1 MARNEEI
8 DETQST
14 FGGKKNFR
22 LTIVNLLNFGTKKLQ
37 LTYAYFNLP
46 RCRRLGNL
54 CFIQKQRI
62 KNPINHVDPVKK

>member
-1 MARNEEI
+1 MAWNEEI
-8 DETQST
+8 DETQFT

-22 LTIVNLLNFGTKKLQ
+22 LTVVNLLNFGTKKLW

-46 RCRRLGNL
+46 RRRRLGIL

-62 KNPINHVDPVKK
+62 KNPINPVKK